1 MAESSAED
9 RSPLEK
15 LLSIFTEVRAGEGV
29 TALMMTVNIFLLL
42 TSYYVIK
49 PVREG
54 LILEMDS
61 GAEYKSYMSGA
72 IAVALLGAVPVYARF
87 AKKLP
92 RNRLVVGVTLFFMSH
107 LVGFYVL
114 SNIDAV
120 KPYLG
125 LIFFLWVGI
134 FNMMVVAQFWAF
146 ANDIYTEEQGKRL
159 FALVGIGA
167 SVGAALG
174 AGVSKLL
181 IPIIGLE
188 QALLVAGAILAAC
201 AALTQAVHVRES
213 SKKQEV
219 KKQLKITMAASSE
232 DMRDSIEK
240 LKKAKESQSK
250 DGAFGMVFK
259 YRYLLLMA
267 MFSLLFTFV
276 NTNGEYILGTI
287 VKSAANDMVASGEL
301 APDKVGDWI
310 GAWFGDFF
318 LWVNVLG
325 VLLQSFA
332 VSRIVKYGGIKLA
345 LLFFPVIALMDAFA
359 IALAP
364 LLITARIG
372 KTVENASDYSVNN
385 TARNML
391 WLPTTKAMKYQ
402 AKQAVDTFFVRMGD
416 VGSALL
422 VGLLAGLLHLAT
434 PRLFA
439 VVNIA
444 LIAGLLVVCG
454 MILREQ
460 KVIKGMK
467 ERGELIDEEDL

>member
-1 MAESSAED
+1 MTEAAASQKSA
-9 RSPLEK
+9 LEK
-15 LLSIFTEVRAGEGV
+15 FLGIFTEVRAGEGV
-29 TALMMTVNIFLLL
+29 TALLLTLNIFLLL
-42 TSYYVIK
+42 ASYYVIK

-54 LILEMDS
+54 LILAMES

-72 IAVALLGAVPVYARF
+72 IAVALLVAVPAYANF

-92 RNRLVVGVTLFFMSH
+92 RNRLVVGVTLFFLSH
-107 LVGFYVL
+107 LVLFYLL
-114 SNIDAV
+114 SNIEAA
-120 KPYLG
+120 KQYLG
-125 LIFFLWVGI
+125 PVFFLWVGI

-174 AGVSKLL
+174 SGISKVL

-188 QALLVAGAILAAC
+188 QALLVAAGILGIC
-201 AALTQAVHVRES
+201 AALAQVVHVRET

-219 KKQLKITMAASSE
+219 KKQLKITVAASSQ

-240 LKKAKESQSK
+240 MKKAKEAQSK
-250 DGAFGMVFK
+250 AGAFGMVFR

-267 MFSLLFTFV
+267 LFSLLFTFV
-276 NTNGEYILGTI
+276 NTNGEYILGGI
-287 VKSAANDMVASGEL
+287 VSDAAKDMVAAGTLE
-301 APDKVGDWI
+301 PDGVGDWI

-318 LWVNVLG
+318 LWVNILG

-345 LLFFPVIALMDAFA
+345 LFFFPVIALLDSFA

-364 LLITARIG
+364 LLITAQIG
-372 KTVENASDYSVNN
+372 KTAENASDYSVNN

-422 VGLLAGLLHLAT
+422 VGLLAGLLNLAT

-444 LIAGLLVVCG
+444 LISGLLVICG

-460 KVIKGMK
+460 NVIKGMR
-467 ERGELIDEEDL
+467 ERGDLVDDEDM